1 MAQDNFDIDAML
13 DGTLD
18 DLADLPEFKPFP
30 VGTHAVVL
38 TIVDK
43 TAPKDRVNNHPGFEV
58 KMKAVETLELANSDD
73 TPLAAGAET
82 SVLYL
87 LDNPIGQG
95 SFKKLL
101 ASAAEHF
108 GSKSNRELIADL
120 NGATV
125 AVVTRQR
132 QNKEKTQT
140 YTDIVEMKVA

>member
-43 TAPKDRVNNHPGFEV
+43 TAAKDRVNNHPGFEV

-120 NGATV
+120 QGATV